1 MVTIRLVRNLI
12 VLAIP
17 VRSFTSPSTTKSVPI
32 PSIPTTNIRGIHNER
47 RKIRHSSTKVIIHS
61 KLQENEESISLDSK
75 HSSSSSTIFNPNDRL
90 SSLRKKFSTAAA
102 EGFGTKAKNMATSMS
117 VGDIVVPICGNL
129 ELRQVLAN
137 RGIYAGVEYE
147 ICELKTSIHDDDSTN
162 DNDEGGGGE
171 IITTMEGL
179 SSATQNGVTA
189 KMKPAYKLRD
199 YLERS
204 DWPVEVKPM
213 EDVPLWL
220 SKTTYEA
227 GTMLGTLGL
236 SFTYLS
242 IAAIVAFFVRFVYV
256 PSPSMQP
263 ALNPGDVVI
272 VTRTIWP
279 LKPAVGSVILFD
291 PPSEQL
297 SRMISASV
305 LAQENGASLPNKGE
319 QFLKRVVARGG
330 ERVGVKNSNTYTEL
344 ALASS
349 SDD

>member
-1 MVTIRLVRNLI
+1 M
-12 VLAIP
+12 
-17 VRSFTSPSTTKSVPI
+17 
-32 PSIPTTNIRGIHNER
+32 
-47 RKIRHSSTKVIIHS
+47 
-61 KLQENEESISLDSK
+61 
-75 HSSSSSTIFNPNDRL
+75 
-90 SSLRKKFSTAAA
+90 
-102 EGFGTKAKNMATSMS
+102 
-117 VGDIVVPICGNL
+117 
-129 ELRQVLAN
+129 LAN

-147 ICELKTSIHDDDSTN
+147 VCELKTSIHDDDNTN
-162 DNDEGGGGE
+162 DNGEGGGGE

-204 DWPVEVKPM
+204 DWPVEVKPV

-305 LAQENGASLPNKGE
+305 VAQESGASLPNKGE
-319 QFLKRVVARGG
+319 QFLKRVVATGG
-330 ERVGVKNSNTYTEL
+330 EQVGVKNSNPYVEL
-344 ALASS
+344 ALPSS
-349 SDD
+349 NDGLSLRRFRVDVVGPYAQPSAFSESSWNRSPEPLGRNKYFVSGDNGFRSVDSRVWGSLDRKNIFGEARWVVWPIADFGPIKEGQISNIEK